1 MDEPEAKTPPPLPPR
16 QPSSA
21 AAASPA
27 SLAPPRP
34 SIWDRARSSTIGAL
48 DAARTGLFTSK
59 AAEKAR
65 NDSLGPLSPPDEC
78 ARAARIV
85 RTFTLDAADLP
96 TEISLDERRKSQV
109 ILRKVPTEV
118 VAAAQG
124 VVVLTVLKK
133 SGSEGEA
140 AGNGVMLARL
150 QDGRWSP
157 PCAVVMEKLLLG
169 EELDKDVYDV
179 MLILRSHAT
188 VQSLFQLPV
197 FLGGDL
203 SVSSGPVGNGM
214 MLEEE
219 MQAAAIW
226 VYAKNKALY
235 QPLRLEDAVLEQRA
249 DDNSSA
255 YGRLVSPREILEGL
269 VEVPAWSEGL
279 HHTVAA
285 AEGLDFQNG
294 LIPLGPS
301 SSETFLS
308 PDPAAASPATSPTL
322 ASSAPSPPHVSPP
335 PLLPRSTASSG
346 TSFLSYFSRPR
357 AGSSSQAQT
366 SPSATSPT
374 SRRRLPKEELD
385 DEDLAARREMEEAMR
400 SFGIEDPSINLKSR
414 AEDPLLVVDERYGEG
429 DPEEAESTAQTGRTG
444 SVTPELTASPGSR
457 ASLSLLSTQ
466 ATSAVLSD
474 EVEHP
479 PDSPSAKVASPALK
493 QVEEASVSR
502 RGSTKGSPRV
512 GQGDKPPVPPRRTPR
527 IGTTGS
533 PRPGSPAVQQADD
546 KAVEE
551 GEEEKA
557 AEEAKEDG
565 EVQQGEKDASP
576 AGEEQAKEG
585 EGEGEAESKG
595 EEEKKD

>member
-1 MDEPEAKTPPPLPPR
+1 
-16 QPSSA
+16 
-21 AAASPA
+21 
-27 SLAPPRP
+27 
-34 SIWDRARSSTIGAL
+34 
-48 DAARTGLFTSK
+48 
-59 AAEKAR
+59 
-65 NDSLGPLSPPDEC
+65 
-78 ARAARIV
+78 
-85 RTFTLDAADLP
+85 
-96 TEISLDERRKSQV
+96 
-109 ILRKVPTEV
+109 
-118 VAAAQG
+118 
-124 VVVLTVLKK
+124 
-133 SGSEGEA
+133 
-140 AGNGVMLARL
+140 
-150 QDGRWSP
+150 
-157 PCAVVMEKLLLG
+157 
-169 EELDKDVYDV
+169 
-179 MLILRSHAT
+179 
-188 VQSLFQLPV
+188 
-197 FLGGDL
+197 
-203 SVSSGPVGNGM
+203 
-214 MLEEE
+214 
-219 MQAAAIW
+219 
-226 VYAKNKALY
+226 
-235 QPLRLEDAVLEQRA
+235 
-249 DDNSSA
+249 
-255 YGRLVSPREILEGL
+255 
-269 VEVPAWSEGL
+269 
-279 HHTVAA
+279 
-285 AEGLDFQNG
+285 
-294 LIPLGPS
+294 
-301 SSETFLS
+301 
-308 PDPAAASPATSPTL
+308 
-322 ASSAPSPPHVSPP
+322 
-335 PLLPRSTASSG
+335 
-346 TSFLSYFSRPR
+346 
-357 AGSSSQAQT
+357 
-366 SPSATSPT
+366 
-374 SRRRLPKEELD
+374 
-385 DEDLAARREMEEAMR
+385 MR

-533 PRPGSPAVQQADD
+533 PRPGSPAVQQAED